1 MLTTNY
7 KNVIE
12 NKWKIRKVSI
22 NDIDKLKEIG
32 NRTFIE
38 TYASVNSEE
47 NMAEYLENPFSTQD
61 LKT

>member
-1 MLTTNY
+1 M
-7 KNVIE
+7 E
-12 NKWKIRKVSI
+12 IRKVSI

-38 TYASVNSEE
+38 TYASVNCEE
-47 NMAEYLENPFSTQD
+47 NMAEYLENPFSTQY